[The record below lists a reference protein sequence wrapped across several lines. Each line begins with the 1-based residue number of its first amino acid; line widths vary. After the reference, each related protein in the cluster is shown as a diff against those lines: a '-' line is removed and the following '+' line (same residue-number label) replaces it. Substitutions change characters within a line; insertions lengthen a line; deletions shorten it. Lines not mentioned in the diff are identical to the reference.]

1 MNERLFWQILAII
14 LAFTGLGLI
23 ITTFIHTTNI
33 VLMVGLGFIALGQI
47 IMLILLNKKKT
58 DNPI

>member
-1 MNERLFWQILAII
+1 MNEKLFWQILAII

-33 VLMVGLGFIALGQI
+33 VLMVGLGLIAVGQI
-47 IMLILLNKKKT
+47 IMLVLLNRKKT
-58 DNPI
+58 VNTL